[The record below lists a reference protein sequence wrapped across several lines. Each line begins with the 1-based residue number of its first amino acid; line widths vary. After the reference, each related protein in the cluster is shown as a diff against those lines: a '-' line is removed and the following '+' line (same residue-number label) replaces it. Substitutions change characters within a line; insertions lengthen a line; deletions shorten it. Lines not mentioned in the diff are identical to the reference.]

1 MTIEELLV
9 DCEYPHS
16 WQLRERLKSVSKR
29 IIEDLTIALEES
41 SLLEIE
47 LPFNRLV
54 KIYYISL
61 HNTVLQK
68 KCPSAEASLVNGVA
82 GGT

>member
-41 SLLEIE
+41 SLLEVE
-47 LPFNRLV
+47 LPFNRLD

-68 KCPSAEASLVNGVA
+68 KVSSRRSELG
-82 GGT
+82 

>member
-9 DCEYPHS
+9 DCEHPHR
-16 WQLRERLKSVSKR
+16 WQLRERLSVSNR